1 MDRCGGRTPG
11 LFGRDGGCWPQHA
24 VSHARGATLARCRS
38 DYQELKAELDFALAA
53 LARLPDVAPLALQR
67 LLAAIVPQGRDAASQ
82 PALPHYDLGYQ
93 LNEIEVR
100 RREGLCFAR

>member
-1 MDRCGGRTPG
+1 M
-11 LFGRDGGCWPQHA
+11 H
-24 VSHARGATLARCRS
+24 
-38 DYQELKAELDFALAA
+38 QELKAELDFALAA

-100 RREGLCFAR
+100 GGGRDDAFVRRSVES